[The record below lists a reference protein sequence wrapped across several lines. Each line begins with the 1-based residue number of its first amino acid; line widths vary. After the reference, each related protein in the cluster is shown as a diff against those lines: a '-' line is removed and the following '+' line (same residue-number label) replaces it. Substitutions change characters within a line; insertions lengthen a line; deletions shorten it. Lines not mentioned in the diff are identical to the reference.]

1 MNFYRRHTRVYSI
14 KHLFFGLNELK
25 NKAQTGSTADNRGCR
40 IQDKH
45 QSLRYVFVFICRRKG
60 TKCGS

>member
-1 MNFYRRHTRVYSI
+1 MSSI
-14 KHLFFGLNELK
+14 KHLFFGLNQFK
-25 NKAQTGSTADNRGCR
+25 NNAQTGNTADNRGCR